1 MTELMERVTRHWPT
15 GVVVAEIPVN
25 GILAPGE
32 PAGLSVTGPPL
43 EVLDTQAV
51 IGDAQAL
58 EAEFLASMNTL
69 AAAVGSPTV
78 DAVDLEVQLW
88 RAGYDQPATSYP
100 ADWVAWCYLATSPTP
115 QHSESG
121 ALALADPRAGS
132 ALTAMPGLPWGRQLM
147 IRPTPGAHATAPGW
161 LTCSVVPVEEGQ
173 FAVVA
178 VATSVR

>member
-1 MTELMERVTRHWPT
+1 MTELIEGVTRHWPT
-15 GVVVAEIPVN
+15 GVVVAEIPLG
-25 GILAPGE
+25 GILAAADPPG
-32 PAGLSVTGPPL
+32 PGAAGGPFEVVDTRSVVADLP
-43 EVLDTQAV
+43 
-51 IGDAQAL
+51 AL
-58 EAEFLASMNTL
+58 EAEFLASMNSL
-69 AAAVGSPTV
+69 AAAVGSPPV
-78 DAVDLEVQLW
+78 QNVDLQVQLW
-88 RAGYDQPATSYP
+88 RAGYDQPATSYA
-100 ADWVAWCYLATSPTP
+100 ADWVAWCFLATSPAP